1 MSEPKRKLAAIVFT
15 DIVGFTKL
23 TADDQSKAAAL
34 LNTQRDLLKPLVESR
49 NGTWIKEIGD
59 GLLLIFD
66 TVTDAVE
73 CCIEIQQ
80 ILKPITHL
88 NLRIGIHQGE
98 ILITDNDVIGDDVNI
113 TARIE
118 PFSAE
123 GGIAISNKVNDA
135 LVRESEFETKYLGKP
150 KLKGVGQKVEVFCIT
165 SHGLPET
172 KLSEVSAK
180 LEKTAPIWQIAVS
193 AILVIGVAAYFI
205 IPKKP
210 PVVSVAVMYMEI
222 SGNEEDQYL
231 ETMTEDLIF
240 DLSKAI
246 PGKLKVSEVSAVR
259 KLKKT
264 ALEIADIAKNLGVQ
278 FVFKSSL
285 QRSGDGFNLRCR
297 LVEAETGIDKFINKW
312 FIEANSLQSIVG
324 VLVENI
330 IGGLDIPMVGDLA
343 KIEYDPEAYELYLK
357 AKDLYARSDNADQ
370 DGEAINMMQDVIV
383 LDNKLIAAQLKLGQM
398 YYDNA
403 QYDRAETIFTQS
415 LKKSRELED
424 NTNIAESLRKQGQL
438 FRKQRQ
444 IETALEKFNEALSI
458 STVMND
464 KNSMAKI
471 MNSIAILYY
480 QTDRLD
486 EALEYWLQAFNIA
499 KEFDDKLKI
508 SKYVNNIGIWYWKDF
523 DYSKAIDYYE
533 QSLAIKEELGD
544 TRNYGKTLNNLGEVY
559 YDMGDYISAI
569 DYFNQ
574 SIAIKEKLNDKK
586 GLNSTLFNL
595 GEAQVYNTGYQ
606 DALPNFRKSLS
617 ISLNLEDFYKIS
629 LSYQGLGIVYFN
641 LSNYDSASYYFGKAD
656 SIIVDFPV
664 ERLPTLSWLAVTA
677 MKKVRTGSSFDEDGY
692 LSALLSMNNPTQAES
707 DYLKAAFTKHNYKAG
722 SKSQAQNYFQSFN
735 ELIEQHDPKNKD
747 IISMNWNMY
756 QAHVLAGNKK
766 SAKEYLE
773 NSYLELKTR
782 SKKIKNKTDR
792 KQYLSVKLHQD
803 ISDAWDL

>member
-49 NGTWIKEIGD
+49 NGTWIKEMGD

-80 ILKPITHL
+80 ILKPIAHL

-135 LVRESEFETKYLGKP
+135 LVRESGFETKYLGKP

-165 SHGLPET
+165 SHDLPET

-180 LEKTAPIWQIAVS
+180 LEKTTPIWQIAVS

-264 ALEIADIAKNLGVQ
+264 DLEISEISKSLGVQ

-297 LVEAETGIDKFINKW
+297 LVEAETGTDKFINKW

-370 DGEAINMMQDVIV
+370 DGEAINMMQDVIA

-424 NTNIAESLRKQGQL
+424 NTNVAESLRKQGQL

-559 YDMGDYISAI
+559 YDMGDFASAI

-595 GEAQVYNTGYQ
+595 GEAQVYNTDYQ
-606 DALPNFRKSLS
+606 DALPNFRRSLT
-617 ISLNLEDFYKIS
+617 ISRTLEDIYQMSERYKGI
-629 LSYQGLGIVYFN
+629 GIVHFN
-641 LSNYDSASYYFGKAD
+641 LAAYDSSTYYLTKAD
-656 SIIVDFPV
+656 SIYLDIPV
-664 ERLPTLSWLAVTA
+664 YRLTTLSWLAVTA
-677 MKKVRTGSSFDEDGY
+677 MK
-692 LSALLSMNNPTQAES
+692 
-707 DYLKAAFTKHNYKAG
+707 AG
-722 SKSQAQNYFQSFN
+722 NKSQAQNYIQSFN
-735 ELIEQHDPKNKD
+735 ELIEQNDPKIKD

-756 QAHVLAGNKK
+756 QAHVLAGDKK

-792 KQYLSVKLHQD
+792 KQYLSISLHQD
-803 ISDAWDL
+803 MSDAWDL

>member
-1 MSEPKRKLAAIVFT
+1 MTAPKRKLAAIVFT

-23 TADDQSKAAAL
+23 TSENQTSAAAL
-34 LNTQRDLLKPLVESR
+34 LVQQRELFKPMVESR
-49 NGTWIKEIGD
+49 NGKWVKEIGD

-73 CCIEIQQ
+73 CCVELQEKIKHTE
-80 ILKPITHL
+80 HL

-113 TARIE
+113 ASRIE
-118 PFSAE
+118 PFSAT
-123 GGIAISNKVNDA
+123 GGIAISNKVHDA
-135 LVRESEFETKYLGKP
+135 IIREADYETKYLGKP
-150 KLKGVGQKVEVFCIT
+150 KLKGVGQKVEIYCIT

-172 KLSEVSAK
+172 RLSEVSAK
-180 LEKTAPIWQIAVS
+180 LESTTPIWHYAV
-193 AILVIGVAAYFI
+193 AALLVMGVAGYFI
-205 IPKKP
+205 IPKKAS
-210 PVVSVAVMYMEI
+210 VTSVAVMYMEI
-222 SGNEEDQYL
+222 RGEEEDQYL

-240 DLSKAI
+240 DLAKSM

-264 ALEIADIAKNLGVQ
+264 DLEIPEIARNLGVQ

-285 QRSGDGFNLRCR
+285 QRSGTGFNLRCR
-297 LVEAETGIDKFINKW
+297 LVDSETGNDKFINKW
-312 FIEANSLQSIVG
+312 FIETNSLQSIVG

-330 IGGLDIPMVGDLA
+330 INGLDIAMVGDLT

-357 AKDLYARSDNADQ
+357 GKDLYARSDNADQ
-370 DGEAINMMQDVIV
+370 DVEAIKMMQNVIV

-398 YYDNA
+398 YYDNT

-444 IETALEKFNEALSI
+444 NEAALEKFNEALSI

-464 KNSMAKI
+464 KNSIAKI
-471 MNSIAILYY
+471 LNSIAILYY
-480 QTDRLD
+480 KTDRLD
-486 EALEYWLQAFNIA
+486 DALEYWLQAFSIA

-508 SKYVNNIGIWYWKDF
+508 SKYLNNIGIWYWKDY

-533 QSLAIKEELGD
+533 KSLIIKEELGD

-559 YDMGDYISAI
+559 YDIGDFSSAI

-574 SIAIKEKLNDKK
+574 SISIKEKLNDNK

-595 GEAQVYNTGYQ
+595 GEAQVYNTNYH
-606 DALPNFRKSLS
+606 DAFPNFRKSLS
-617 ISLNLEDFYKIS
+617 ISINLDDFYQIA
-629 LSYQGLGIVYFN
+629 LGYIGLGIVHFN
-641 LSNYDSASYYFGKAD
+641 ISNYDSASYYFEKAD

-664 ERLPTLSWLAVTA
+664 NRLTTLSWLAA
-677 MKKVRTGSSFDEDGY
+677 I
-692 LSALLSMNNPTQAES
+692 SMMDNQQEKG
-707 DYLKAAFTKHNYKAG
+707 LNYI
-722 SKSQAQNYFQSFN
+722 QSFN
-735 ELIEQHDPKNKD
+735 DIFVQTDPKHKD
-747 IISMNWNMY
+747 IITLNWNMY
-756 QAHVLAGNKK
+756 QAHLLNGNKK
-766 SAKEYLE
+766 SAKKYLE
-773 NSYLELKTR
+773 NSYLELKSR
-782 SKKIKNKTDR
+782 SKNIKNKKDR
-792 KQYLSVKLHQD
+792 NQYLSIRLHQD
-803 ISDAWDL
+803 INKAWNN

>member
-80 ILKPITHL
+80 ILKPIAHL

-135 LVRESEFETKYLGKP
+135 LVRESGFETKYLGKP
-150 KLKGVGQKVEVFCIT
+150 KLKGVAQKVEVFCIT

-222 SGNEEDQYL
+222 SGNKEDQYL

-264 ALEIADIAKNLGVQ
+264 DFEISEISKSLGVQ

-370 DGEAINMMQDVIV
+370 DGEAINMMQDVIE

-424 NTNIAESLRKQGQL
+424 NTNVAESLRKQGQL

-574 SIAIKEKLNDKK
+574 SIAIKEKLKDQK

-595 GEAQVYNTGYQ
+595 GEAQIYNSNYD
-606 DALPNFRKSLS
+606 DALPNFRRSLT
-617 ISLNLEDFYKIS
+617 ISRTLEDIYQMSERYKGI
-629 LSYQGLGIVYFN
+629 GIVHFN
-641 LSNYDSASYYFGKAD
+641 LAAYDSSTYYLTKAD
-656 SIIVDFPV
+656 SINLDIPV
-664 ERLPTLSWLAVTA
+664 YRLTTLSWLAVTA
-677 MKKVRTGSSFDEDGY
+677 MK
-692 LSALLSMNNPTQAES
+692 
-707 DYLKAAFTKHNYKAG
+707 AG
-722 SKSQAQNYFQSFN
+722 NKSQAQNYFQSFN

-756 QAHVLAGNKK
+756 QAHVLAGDKK

-792 KQYLSVKLHQD
+792 NQYLSVRLHQD
-803 ISDAWDL
+803 ISKEWNK